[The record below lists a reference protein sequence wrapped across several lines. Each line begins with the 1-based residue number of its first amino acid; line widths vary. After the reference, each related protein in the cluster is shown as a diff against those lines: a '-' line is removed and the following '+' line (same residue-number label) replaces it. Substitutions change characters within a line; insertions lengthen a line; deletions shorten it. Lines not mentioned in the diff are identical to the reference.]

1 MEGHYLH
8 IWGPG
13 QVPAQNK
20 AFWGWAWGEILQNI
34 QSADSRKDLDRALMW
49 LLFIPQGLCRKP
61 RRGGVKGR
69 GFVNKTLNALA
80 EGNLGQLITLW
91 ESDLEA
97 ELSKRRRRPPDPQTS
112 DP

>member
-1 MEGHYLH
+1 M
-8 IWGPG
+8 
-13 QVPAQNK
+13 
-20 AFWGWAWGEILQNI
+20 
-34 QSADSRKDLDRALMW
+34 DSREDLDRALMW

-97 ELSKRRRRPPDPQTS
+97 ELSKCRRRPPDPQTS
-112 DP
+112 DPLAEEGRKTTERLGCWLRARSTEQWTGSIYLESQT